1 MGISEEWKGFC
12 EYDRLLVVILLKER
26 DSKMWLDYI
35 VVDKLFDT
43 FINSEDFY
51 MVFVETL
58 LSKYYLYF
66 RDFSVKYGFRL
77 DVVLV
82 F

>member
-1 MGISEEWKGFC
+1 MIGVNDYVYKIFFIFYLCS
-12 EYDRLLVVILLKER
+12 
-26 DSKMWLDYI
+26 DYI

>member
-1 MGISEEWKGFC
+1 MVDYVYKIFFIFYLCS
-12 EYDRLLVVILLKER
+12 
-26 DSKMWLDYI
+26 DYI

-51 MVFVETL
+51 MVFVEIL

-82 F
+82 FKIFFFVFYGNLFFF

>member
-1 MGISEEWKGFC
+1 MVNYVYKIFFIFYLCS
-12 EYDRLLVVILLKER
+12 
-26 DSKMWLDYI
+26 DYI

-77 DVVLV
+77 EVLLV